1 MASAKQLAWRKKFA
15 KMAKS
20 GVFRK
25 KKITTAE
32 YDKSGRMVS
41 FGSPRKRMANP
52 HNYKDKN
59 PTETHSYYYI
69 LYLKGKKGKFPYE
82 IGKSRVSK
90 EYKKKADAIARAKE
104 LQNGFSVVK
113 VYGKDK
119 NEHIFRE
126 IGEVDLHGRFS

>member
-1 MASAKQLAWRKKFA
+1 MASAKQIKARKLFA
-15 KMAKS
+15 KRSKR
-20 GVFRK
+20 GDFRK
-25 KKITTAE
+25 AITKTKK
-32 YDKSGRMVS
+32 S
-41 FGSPRKRMANP
+41 NP
-52 HNYKDKN
+52 PKTLDEKIGYKDKN

-69 LYLKGKKGKFPYE
+69 LYLKGTKGGK

-90 EYKKKADAIARAKE
+90 EYKKKADAIARAKK

-126 IGEVDLHGRFS
+126 IGEVNLQGNFS

>member
-1 MASAKQLAWRKKFA
+1 MNDKEKRAFVRKMKKAKEAKAKERKKTG
-15 KMAKS
+15 AKS
-20 GVFRK
+20 K
-25 KKITTAE
+25 KSSSKKLDEKI
-32 YDKSGRMVS
+32 G
-41 FGSPRKRMANP
+41 
-52 HNYKDKN
+52 YKDKN

-69 LYLKGKKGKFPYE
+69 LYLKGTKGGK

-90 EYKKKADAIARAKE
+90 EYKKKADAIARAKK

-126 IGEVDLHGRFS
+126 IGEVNLQGNFS

>member
-1 MASAKQLAWRKKFA
+1 MPSAKQIAA
-15 KMAKS
+15 
-20 GVFRK
+20 
-25 KKITTAE
+25 
-32 YDKSGRMVS
+32 
-41 FGSPRKRMANP
+41 RKRFVRLYAKKGKRKSSSAKKSNP
-52 HNYKDKN
+52 PKTLDEKIGYKDKN

-69 LYLKGKKGKFPYE
+69 LYLKGTKGGK

-90 EYKKKADAIARAKE
+90 EYKKKADAIARAKK

-126 IGEVDLHGRFS
+126 IGEVNLQGNFS

>member
-1 MASAKQLAWRKKFA
+1 MASAKQIAWRKKFA
-15 KMAKS
+15 RMSKAGKFKKS
-20 GVFRK
+20 K
-25 KKITTAE
+25 KSNPPKTLDEKI
-32 YDKSGRMVS
+32 G
-41 FGSPRKRMANP
+41 
-52 HNYKDKN
+52 YKDKN

-69 LYLKGKKGKFPYE
+69 LYLKGTKGGK

-90 EYKKKADAIARAKE
+90 EYKKKADAIARAKK

-126 IGEVDLHGRFS
+126 IGEVNLQGNFS